1 MISWIINI
9 LALAGAFFIFVAGLG
24 IFRLSDIFLR
34 MHAATKASSLGLGL
48 LLLALILVVPELGV
62 AIKASLMILFIFLT
76 SPIAAHMIGRAAY
89 FHNTPMADNTKLD
102 ELKDKYAD
110 DHSKLDS

>member
-1 MISWIINI
+1 MTEWIINI
-9 LALAGAFFIFVAGLG
+9 LALIGAFFIFVAGLG
-24 IFRLSDIFLR
+24 IFRLPDIFLR

-48 LLLALILVVPELGV
+48 LLLALIFVVPEWGV
-62 AIKASLMILFIFLT
+62 AIKAGLMIFFVFLT
-76 SPIAAHMIGRAAY
+76 SPIAAHMISRAAY

-102 ELKDKYAD
+102 ELKGKYAK